1 MFFRKSRGYFNSNI
15 ILNNQRIKKKEKCLK
30 TLSNQ
35 VSSLSSIRLGKLV
48 AKHLMISITKGLKT
62 LPYNFIVTSIGI
74 HNLYVETDI
83 L

>member
-1 MFFRKSRGYFNSNI
+1 MFFRKSGGYFNSNI

-35 VSSLSSIRLGKLV
+35 VSSPSSIRLGKLV
-48 AKHLMISITKGLKT
+48 AKHLMISIPKGIQT
-62 LPYNFIVTSIGI
+62 LPYNYIVTSIRI
-74 HNLYVETDI
+74 HYLNYEADI